1 MQCVQDAIKVDPEQL
16 VSSEDSQ
23 SCVALPA
30 GPTCSDIISGLI
42 MLRPGCGYSNLP
54 ARVRP
59 WQGLAEAGRHSDGGK
74 THTTNP
80 GVFSKRRFLVQE
92 RDIEELQKGL
102 RAAEAEVI
110 SRQLASQLGSQRGR
124 QVCDRCAMAGWV

>member
-1 MQCVQDAIKVDPEQL
+1 VLITMDVWMFCGQAHHHASISSYNMLHYLNEYLGPKNPQAPRTKPDDGGELLCHWDQEMQCVQDAINVDPEQL
-16 VSSEDSQ
+16 
-23 SCVALPA
+23 
-30 GPTCSDIISGLI
+30 
-42 MLRPGCGYSNLP
+42 
-54 ARVRP
+54 
-59 WQGLAEAGRHSDGGK
+59 
-74 THTTNP
+74 
-80 GVFSKRRFLVQE
+80 E